1 MNGDT
6 AEKASR
12 IKLVAMDVDGVLT
25 DGKTY
30 CRPDGSHIVAFD
42 VHDGSGIKYLGRAG
56 LETALISGRDV
67 RAVRHRAETLGI
79 DRVVQGAKDKLPA
92 YRELRDEMGLDDEGV
107 CYIGDDLTDLPVL
120 RQAGLSG
127 AVQDARP
134 EVRREADLVTDAPG
148 GAGAVR
154 ELAEY
159 ILKARGDW
167 DSIMER
173 YRP

>member
-1 MNGDT
+1 MNGET
-6 AEKASR
+6 AKKALL

-30 CRPDGSHIVAFD
+30 CQPDGSHIVAFD

-56 LETALISGRDV
+56 LQTAFISGRDV
-67 RAVRHRAETLGI
+67 RAVRHRAETLGV
-79 DRVVQGAKDKLPA
+79 DEVVQGAKNKLPA
-92 YRELRDEMGLDDEGV
+92 YRDVRDAMGRDDEEV

-120 RQAGLSG
+120 RQVGLSA
-127 AVQDARP
+127 AVHDARP
-134 EVRREADLVTDAPG
+134 ELRREADLVTDAPG

-159 ILKARGDW
+159 ILKTQGEW
-167 DSIMER
+167 VSIMER

>member
-6 AEKASR
+6 AKKASR

-92 YRELRDEMGLDDEGV
+92 YRELRDELGLDDEEV

-120 RQAGLSG
+120 RQAGLSA

>member
-1 MNGDT
+1 MNGET
-6 AEKASR
+6 AEKAGR
-12 IKLVAMDVDGVLT
+12 VKLVAMDVDGVLT

-30 CRPDGSHIVAFD
+30 CRPDGSHIVPFD

-56 LETALISGRDV
+56 LQTALISGRDV

-79 DRVVQGAKDKLPA
+79 DEVIQGAKNKLPA
-92 YRELRDEMGLDDEGV
+92 FRDLCEAMGREDEEV

-120 RQAGLSG
+120 RQAGLSA
-127 AVQDARP
+127 AVRDARP
-134 EVRREADLVTDAPG
+134 EVRREADLVTDAAG
-148 GAGAVR
+148 GEGAVR

-167 DSIMER
+167 DGIMER